1 MRTRIRL
8 ALIGGMG
15 DTHAMQ
21 ATAMIPRAGDLT
33 IRDDLRAGDLGAIAT
48 LHGTIY
54 AAEHGLDARFEAG
67 VARGLADAVERGWP
81 VRGRLWAVE
90 RNGELAGSLGLTDE
104 GDGVGKVRWFLLVDE
119 LRGGG
124 LGRALL
130 EELIGEA
137 EEAGLATLRLE
148 TFSALR
154 AAAHLYRSLG
164 FELTDS
170 QRFSGWGRPIVLQH
184 YERRAT

>member
-1 MRTRIRL
+1 MQRTT
-8 ALIGGMG
+8 LIPPSQ
-15 DTHAMQ
+15 DV
-21 ATAMIPRAGDLT
+21 T
-33 IRDDLRAGDLGAIAT
+33 IRGDLRAGDLGAIAT
-48 LHGTIY
+48 LHGTVY

-81 VRGRLWAVE
+81 GRGRLWAVE
-90 RNGELAGSLGLTDE
+90 RDGELAGSLALTHE
-104 GDGVGKVRWFLLVDE
+104 GDGVGKVRWFLLVEE
-119 LRGGG
+119 LRGRG
-124 LGRALL
+124 LGRALV

-137 EEAGLATLRLE
+137 EEAGLTGLRLE

-154 AAAHLYRSLG
+154 AAGHLYRSLG

-184 YERRAT
+184 YERRAPE